1 MFNDMKVAM
10 RLAVLAGMLVILMI
24 LIGIMGIKGM
34 RDANHGMQTVY
45 ADRVVPMR
53 DLKDVID
60 NYALIMVDVPQK
72 TVKGII
78 TPQEALKIT
87 QETLPSTEKIWETYL
102 GTFLIDEEKALIQ
115 KATPL
120 ITKSQQQLRDLQSW
134 YASNNIEAVN
144 AFTQT
149 GIYPIFDPLNEVFTE
164 LNKLQVRVAEQEF
177 IRSTERYENTLMTN
191 SIIIIISIVIAIIL
205 SFIITRSLLKQLGGE
220 PNYTANVI
228 YHIAQGDLSV
238 KVDLKPNDDS
248 SILFAI
254 RQMVSKLSEIIG
266 DVRSTADSLS
276 SASEELSATAQSLS
290 QAATQQ
296 AASIEETSAS
306 MEEITASIGQNN
318 DNAKVT
324 DSIASKSA
332 QEATQGGD
340 AVKNTVDAM
349 RKIAQKISVIDD
361 IAYQTNLLALNAAI
375 EAGRAGEHGRGFA
388 VVASEVRKLAGRSQT
403 AAKEIG
409 ELAGGSVKL
418 AESAGQ
424 LLDEIVPA
432 IRKTADLVQEISAA
446 SDEQTMGANQIT
458 TAISQISVATQ
469 QNSSSAEELYSTS
482 EELTSQA
489 LQLQQMM
496 EFFKLTNTRSA

>member
-1 MFNDMKVAM
+1 MFNNMKVAL
-10 RLAVLAGMLVILMI
+10 RLAMLAGILLAFMI
-24 LIGIMGIKGM
+24 IIGTMGIKGM
-34 RDANHGMQTVY
+34 SDANQGMHTVY
-45 ADRVVPMR
+45 VDRVEPMR
-53 DLKDVID
+53 DLKEVID
-60 NYALIMVDVPQK
+60 NFALILVDVPQK
-72 TVKGII
+72 TVKGIM
-78 TPQEALKIT
+78 TTQEALKVT
-87 QETLPSTEKIWETYL
+87 QEVLPNTDKLWEYYL
-102 GTFLIDEEKALIQ
+102 TTFLIDEEKVLIK
-115 KATPL
+115 KAAPL
-120 ITKSQQQLRDLQSW
+120 IDKTHQQLADLQKW
-134 YASNNIEAVN
+134 YSNNNIEAIN
-144 AFTQT
+144 GFTQT

-164 LNKLQVRVAEQEF
+164 LNKLQVTVAKQEYE
-177 IRSTERYENTLMTN
+177 RSTKRYHDTLRLN
-191 SIIIIISIVIAIIL
+191 SIIIGSAILIAILL
-205 SFIITRSLLKQLGGE
+205 SFVITRSLLRQLGGE
-220 PNYTANVI
+220 PNYTADVI
-228 YHIAQGDLSV
+228 YRIAEGDLSV
-238 KVDLKPNDDS
+238 KVNIDPKDQS

-254 RQMVSKLSEIIG
+254 RQMVTKLSEIIG

-306 MEEITASIGQNN
+306 MEEITASIGQNS

-324 DSIASKSA
+324 DSLASKSA
-332 QEATQGGD
+332 REANDGGS
-340 AVKNTVDAM
+340 AVKNTVEAM

-458 TAISQISVATQ
+458 IAISQISIATQ
-469 QNSSSAEELYSTS
+469 QNSSSAEELYSTA

-489 LQLQQMM
+489 MQLQQMM
-496 EFFKLTNTRSA
+496 EFFKVR

>member
-1 MFNDMKVAM
+1 MFNNTKVAV
-10 RLAVLAGMLVILMI
+10 RLAILAGTLVALMI
-24 LIGIMGIKGM
+24 IIGVLGIQGM
-34 RDANHGMQTVY
+34 RDANQGMHTVY
-45 ADRVVPMR
+45 IDRVEPMR
-53 DLKDVID
+53 DLKDIID
-60 NYALIMVDVPQK
+60 NFALILVDVPQK

-78 TPQEALKIT
+78 TPQEALRIT
-87 QETLPSTEKIWETYL
+87 NETLPATDKLWEYYLTTYL
-102 GTFLIDEEKALIQ
+102 LDEEKKLIKQ
-115 KATPL
+115 ATPL
-120 ITKSQQQLRDLQSW
+120 IDRTHAQLADLKGW
-134 YASNNIEAVN
+134 YSSSNIDAINQ
-144 AFTQT
+144 FTQT
-149 GIYPIFDPLNEVFTE
+149 GIYPIFDPLNEVFTA
-164 LNKLQVRVAEQEF
+164 LNKFQVQIAKQEYEL
-177 IRSTERYENTLMTN
+177 STHRYHSTLMLN
-191 SIIIIISIVIAIIL
+191 SSIIIASIIVALIL
-205 SFIITRSLLKQLGGE
+205 SFLITRSLLKQLGGE
-220 PNYTANVI
+220 PNYTADVI
-228 YHIAQGDLSV
+228 YRIAQGDLSV
-238 KVDLKPNDDS
+238 EVNTKAKDQS

-254 RQMVSKLSEIIG
+254 RQMVTRLSEIIG

-290 QAATQQ
+290 QSSTQQ
-296 AASIEETSAS
+296 AASIEETSAA

-324 DSIASKSA
+324 DNIASKSA
-332 QEATQGGD
+332 REASQGGD

-424 LLDEIVPA
+424 LLDTIVPE

-446 SDEQTMGANQIT
+446 SDEQTSGANQIT
-458 TAISQISVATQ
+458 IAISQISIATQ
-469 QNSSSAEELYSTS
+469 QNSSSAEELYSTA

-496 EFFKLTNTRSA
+496 EFFKTK

>member
-1 MFNDMKVAM
+1 MFDNMKVSL
-10 RLAVLAGMLVILMI
+10 RLALLAGILLLFMIVI
-24 LIGIMGIKGM
+24 GGMGIKGM
-34 RDANHGMQTVY
+34 SDANQGMHTVY
-45 ADRVVPMR
+45 VDRVEPMR

-60 NYALIMVDVPQK
+60 NFALILVDVPQK
-72 TVKGII
+72 TAKGII
-78 TPQEALKIT
+78 TPAEALKIT
-87 QETLPSTEKIWETYL
+87 QETLPATDALWAHYL
-102 GTFLIDEEKALIQ
+102 TTFLIEDEQ
-115 KATPL
+115 KLVKSAEPL
-120 ITKSQQQLRDLQSW
+120 IAKTHQQLQDLQSW
-134 YASNNIEAVN
+134 YSTNNMAALTN
-144 AFTQT
+144 FTET
-149 GIYPIFDPLNEVFTE
+149 GIYPIFDPLNEVFTA
-164 LNKLQVRVAEQEF
+164 LNKLQVQVAKQEYEH
-177 IRSTERYENTLMTN
+177 STRRYENTLLVN
-191 SIIIIISIVIAIIL
+191 SIIILASIIIAISL
-205 SFIITRSLLKQLGGE
+205 SYLITRSLLKQLGGE
-220 PNYTANVI
+220 PNYTADVI
-228 YHIAQGDLSV
+228 YRIAQGDLSV
-238 KVDLKPNDDS
+238 QVHTQANDQS

-254 RQMVSKLSEIIG
+254 RKMVTRLSDIIG

-290 QAATQQ
+290 QSATEQ

-306 MEEITASIGQNN
+306 MEEITASISQNN

-332 QEATQGGD
+332 QEAGQGGS
-340 AVKNTVDAM
+340 AVRNTVDAM
-349 RKIAQKISVIDD
+349 HKIAQKISVIDD

-388 VVASEVRKLAGRSQT
+388 VVASEVRKLAGRSQA

-424 LLDEIVPA
+424 LLEAIVPA

-446 SDEQTMGANQIT
+446 SDEQATGANQIT
-458 TAISQISVATQ
+458 TAISQISIATQ
-469 QNSSSAEELYSTS
+469 QNSSSAEELYSTA

-496 EFFKLTNTRSA
+496 EFFKTK

>member
-1 MFNDMKVAM
+1 MFSNMKVAM
-10 RLAVLAGMLVILMI
+10 RLAMLAGILLVFMI
-24 LIGIMGIKGM
+24 IIGAMGIQGM
-34 RDANHGMQTVY
+34 RNANQGMHTVY
-45 ADRVVPMR
+45 VDRVEPMR
-53 DLKDVID
+53 DLKEVID
-60 NYALIMVDVPQK
+60 NFALILVDVPQK

-78 TPQEALKIT
+78 STQEALKIT
-87 QETLPSTEKIWETYL
+87 QEVLPGTDKLWEHYL
-102 GTFLIDEEKALIQ
+102 GTFLIDEEKALIK

-120 ITKSQQQLRDLQSW
+120 IDKTHQQLQDLQKW
-134 YASNNIEAVN
+134 YSSNNVEAIN
-144 AFTQT
+144 GFTQT
-149 GIYPIFDPLNEVFTE
+149 GIYPIFDPLNEVFME
-164 LNKLQVRVAEQEF
+164 LNKLQVTVAKQEYEL
-177 IRSTERYENTLMTN
+177 STKRYNDTLRLN
-191 SIIIIISIVIAIIL
+191 SIIIGFGILIAILL
-205 SFIITRSLLKQLGGE
+205 SFIITRSLLRQLGGE
-220 PNYTANVI
+220 PNYTADVI
-228 YHIAQGDLSV
+228 YRIAEGDLSV
-238 KVDLKPNDDS
+238 KVDLKDNDQS

-254 RQMVSKLSEIIG
+254 RQMITKLSEIIG

-290 QAATQQ
+290 QSSTQQ

-306 MEEITASIGQNN
+306 MEEITASIGQNS

-324 DSIASKSA
+324 DSLASKSA
-332 QEATQGGD
+332 RAAGEGGA
-340 AVKNTVDAM
+340 AVKNTVEAM

-432 IRKTADLVQEISAA
+432 IKKTADLVQEISAA

-458 TAISQISVATQ
+458 IAISQISIATQ
-469 QNSSSAEELYSTS
+469 QNSSSAEELYSTA

-489 LQLQQMM
+489 MQLQQMM
-496 EFFKLTNTRSA
+496 EFFKLQR

>member
-1 MFNDMKVAM
+1 MFSNMKVAM
-10 RLAVLAGMLVILMI
+10 RLATLAGTLLLFMVI
-24 LIGIMGIKGM
+24 IGIMGIKGM
-34 RDANHGMQTVY
+34 RDANQGMHTVY
-45 ADRVVPMR
+45 VDRVEPMR
-53 DLKDVID
+53 DLKEIID
-60 NYALIMVDVPQK
+60 KLALILVDVPQK

-78 TPQEALKIT
+78 SPQEALNIT
-87 QETLPSTEKIWETYL
+87 REVLPGTDTLWEHYL
-102 GTFLIDEEKALIQ
+102 GTFLIDEEKVLIK
-115 KATPL
+115 KAEPL
-120 ITKSQQQLRDLQSW
+120 IEKTRQQLADLQKW
-134 YASNNIEAVN
+134 YSSNNVDAIN
-144 AFTQT
+144 GFTQT
-149 GIYPIFDPLNEVFTE
+149 GIYPIFDPLNEVFME
-164 LNKLQVRVAEQEF
+164 LNQLQVTVAKQEYE
-177 IRSTERYENTLMTN
+177 RSTQRYEHTLQLN
-191 SIIIIISIVIAIIL
+191 SIIIAFSILVAILL

-220 PNYTANVI
+220 PKYTAEVI
-228 YHIAQGDLSV
+228 YKIAEGDLSV
-238 KVDLKPNDDS
+238 NVAIGPKDQD

-254 RQMVSKLSEIIG
+254 RQMVTRLSGIIG

-290 QAATQQ
+290 QSATQQ

-306 MEEITASIGQNN
+306 MEEITASIGQNS

-324 DSIASKSA
+324 DSLASKSA
-332 QEATQGGD
+332 REANDGGT
-340 AVKNTVDAM
+340 AVKNTVEAM

-432 IRKTADLVQEISAA
+432 IKKTADLVQEISAA
-446 SDEQTMGANQIT
+446 SDEQSMGANQIT
-458 TAISQISVATQ
+458 IAISQISIATQ
-469 QNSSSAEELYSTS
+469 QNSSSAEELYSTA

-496 EFFKLTNTRSA
+496 EFFRLK

>member
-1 MFNDMKVAM
+1 MFSNMKVAM
-10 RLAVLAGMLVILMI
+10 RLATLAGTLLVFMVI
-24 LIGIMGIKGM
+24 IGAMGIKGM
-34 RDANHGMQTVY
+34 SDANLGMHTVY
-45 ADRVVPMR
+45 VDRVEPMR
-53 DLKDVID
+53 DLKEVID
-60 NYALIMVDVPQK
+60 NFALILVDVPQK

-78 TPQEALKIT
+78 TTQEALKIT
-87 QETLPSTEKIWETYL
+87 QDVLPSTDKLWEHYL
-102 GTFLIDEEKALIQ
+102 GTFLIDEEKALIK

-120 ITKSQQQLRDLQSW
+120 IDKTHQQLADLQKW
-134 YASNNIEAVN
+134 YNSNNVEAIN
-144 AFTQT
+144 NFTQT
-149 GIYPIFDPLNEVFTE
+149 GIYPIFDPLNEVFME
-164 LNKLQVRVAEQEF
+164 LNKLQVTVAKQEYEL
-177 IRSTERYENTLMTN
+177 STKRYRDTLRLN
-191 SIIIIISIVIAIIL
+191 SIIIGSAILIAILL
-205 SFIITRSLLKQLGGE
+205 SLVITRSLLRQLGGE
-220 PNYTANVI
+220 PNYTSDVI
-228 YHIAQGDLSV
+228 YRIAEGDLSV
-238 KVDLKPNDDS
+238 TVDINPKDQS

-254 RQMVSKLSEIIG
+254 RQMVTKLSEIIG

-306 MEEITASIGQNN
+306 MEEITASIGQNS

-324 DSIASKSA
+324 DSLASKSA
-332 QEATQGGD
+332 REANDGGT
-340 AVKNTVDAM
+340 AVKNTVEAM

-388 VVASEVRKLAGRSQT
+388 VVASEVRKLAGRSQS

-432 IRKTADLVQEISAA
+432 IKKTADLVQEISAA

-458 TAISQISVATQ
+458 IAISQISIATQ
-469 QNSSSAEELYSTS
+469 QNSSSAEELYSTA

-489 LQLQQMM
+489 MQLQQMM
-496 EFFKLTNTRSA
+496 EFFNVKQ

>member
-1 MFNDMKVAM
+1 MFSNMKVAM
-10 RLAVLAGMLVILMI
+10 RLAVLAGTLLVFMVI
-24 LIGIMGIKGM
+24 IGAMGIKGM
-34 RDANHGMQTVY
+34 REAYEGMRSVY
-45 ADRVVPMR
+45 MDRVIPLK
-53 DLKDVID
+53 DLKLIADM
-60 NYALIMVDVPQK
+60 YAVNIVDVAHKVRNKGLNWQQGTESVNAAQQTIHTRWDAYLATDLVSAEQK
-72 TVKGII
+72 LVT
-78 TPQEALKIT
+78 ELKP
-87 QETLPSTEKIWETYL
+87 L
-102 GTFLIDEEKALIQ
+102 
-115 KATPL
+115 L
-120 ITKSQQQLRDLQSW
+120 ITADTATAELL
-134 YASNNIEAVN
+134 NIFA
-144 AFTQT
+144 TQDT
-149 GIYPIFDPLNEVFTE
+149 AKLDEFV
-164 LNKLQVRVAEQEF
+164 LNKLYPSIEPVSDRFTRLVDVQLAVAEQVYQATN
-177 IRSTERYENTLMTN
+177 ISYQRTLVFN
-191 SIIIIISIVIAIIL
+191 IGLIITSIVISL
-205 SFIITRSLLKQLGGE
+205 LLGFLITRSLLKQLGGE
-220 PNYTANVI
+220 PKYTADMI
-228 YHIAQGDLSV
+228 YKITEGDLSV
-238 KVDLKPNDDS
+238 KVDINPKDQT

-290 QAATQQ
+290 QSSTQQ

-318 DNAKVT
+318 DNAKIT
-324 DSIASKSA
+324 DNLASKSA
-332 QEATQGGD
+332 QEANQGGD

-432 IRKTADLVQEISAA
+432 IKKTADLVQEISAA

-458 TAISQISVATQ
+458 IAISQISIATQ
-469 QNSSSAEELYSTS
+469 QNSSSAEELYSTA

-489 LQLQQMM
+489 MQLQERM
-496 EFFKLTNTRSA
+496 EFFRLR

>member
-1 MFNDMKVAM
+1 MFSNMKVAM
-10 RLAVLAGMLVILMI
+10 RLAILAGTLVILMVI
-24 LIGIMGIKGM
+24 IGVMGIRGM
-34 RDANHGMQTVY
+34 SAANQGMHTVY
-45 ADRVVPMR
+45 VDRVEPMR
-53 DLKDVID
+53 DLKEVID
-60 NYALIMVDVPQK
+60 NFALILVDVPQK

-78 TPQEALKIT
+78 TSQEALRIT
-87 QETLPSTEKIWETYL
+87 QETLPRTDKLWETYL
-102 GTFLIDEEKALIQ
+102 HTFLIDDEKILIK
-115 KATPL
+115 KAAPL
-120 ITKSQQQLRDLQSW
+120 IDKTHQQLRDLQTW
-134 YASNNIEAVN
+134 YSSNNIAEIN
-144 AFTQT
+144 TFTQN

-164 LNKLQVRVAEQEF
+164 LNKVQVRVAKQEYDL
-177 IRSTERYENTLMTN
+177 STQRYEHTLTLN
-191 SIIIIISIVIAIIL
+191 SIIIMISILVAIIL
-205 SFIITRSLLKQLGGE
+205 SFVITRSLLKQLGGE
-220 PNYTANVI
+220 PYYTADI
-228 YHIAQGDLSV
+228 IHQIAEGDLSV
-238 KVDLKPNDDS
+238 KVDIKANDQNS
-248 SILFAI
+248 VLFAI
-254 RQMVSKLSEIIG
+254 RQMVVKLSDIIG
-266 DVRSTADSLS
+266 DVRSTASSLS

-290 QAATQQ
+290 QSATQQ

-306 MEEITASIGQNN
+306 MEEITASISQNN

-324 DSIASKSA
+324 DNLASKSA
-332 QEATQGGD
+332 REATDGGA

-349 RKIAQKISVIDD
+349 HKIAQKISIIDD

-432 IRKTADLVQEISAA
+432 IKKTADLVQEISAA

-458 TAISQISVATQ
+458 IAISQISIATQ

-496 EFFKLTNTRSA
+496 EFFKLK

>member
-1 MFNDMKVAM
+1 MFNNMKVAM
-10 RLAVLAGMLVILMI
+10 RLAILASTLVILMI

-34 RDANHGMQTVY
+34 HDANQGMQTVY
-45 ADRVVPMR
+45 EDRVVPMR
-53 DLKDVID
+53 DLKEVID
-60 NYALIMVDVPQK
+60 NFALIMVDLPQK
-72 TVKGII
+72 TVKEII

-87 QETLPSTEKIWETYL
+87 QETLPRTDKLWETYL
-102 GTFLIDEEKALIQ
+102 GTFLIDEEKALIK

-120 ITKSQQQLRDLQSW
+120 IDKTQQQLRDLQGW
-134 YASNNIEAVN
+134 YASNNIAALN
-144 AFTQT
+144 TFTQT
-149 GIYPIFDPLNEVFTE
+149 GIYPIFDPLNEVFTD
-164 LNKLQVRVAEQEF
+164 LNKLQVSVAEQEF
-177 IRSTERYENTLMTN
+177 ERSSQRYDNTLTTN
-191 SIIIIISIVIAIIL
+191 TLIIIASIFIAIML

-220 PNYTANVI
+220 PNYTANII

-238 KVDLKPNDDS
+238 KVDLKPNDDT

-254 RQMVSKLSEIIG
+254 RQMVAKLSETIG

-332 QEATQGGD
+332 QEASQGGD

-458 TAISQISVATQ
+458 IAISQISVATQ

-496 EFFKLTNTRSA
+496 EFFKLK